1 MAEVNETRLPGVG
14 VRYDF
19 TTADGSRVGVLVH
32 RTGRRELLVYGRE
45 DPDACQAVLRLDAA
59 DTHTLVDLLG
69 GSQVSEELAAMQ
81 QLEGL
86 TIDWLRIP
94 ATSPWVGRSL
104 RDAAVRS
111 ITGVS
116 VVAVVRGDT
125 TIPAPEPD
133 FVLDADDIAVVVG
146 TPAGIDQLVSLLRG
160 G

>member
-32 RTGRRELLVYGRE
+32 RTGRRELLVYGWE
-45 DPDACQAVLRLDAA
+45 DPDACQAMLRLDTD

-86 TIDWLRIP
+86 TIDWLRVP
-94 ATSPWVGRSL
+94 STSPWVGRSL
-104 RDAAVRS
+104 REAAVRS
-111 ITGVS
+111 NTGVS
-116 VVAVVRGDT
+116 VVAVVRGEA

-133 FVLDADDIAVVVG
+133 FVLEADDIAVVVG
-146 TPAGIDQLVSLLRG
+146 MTAGIGQFASILNRE
-160 G
+160 

>member
-32 RTGRRELLVYGRE
+32 RSGRRELLIYGRE
-45 DPDACQAVLRLDAA
+45 DPDACRAVLRLGPD

-69 GSQVSEELAAMQ
+69 GSEVNKELAAMQ

-86 TIDWLRIP
+86 TIDWLPIP

-104 RDAAVRS
+104 REAAVRS

-116 VVAVVRGDT
+116 VVAVVRGEA
-125 TIPAPEPD
+125 TIPAPEAD
-133 FVLDADDIAVVVG
+133 FTLAADDIAVVVG
-146 TPAGIDQLVSLLRG
+146 PPEGIDQLVSLMSG
-160 G
+160 A

>member
-19 TTADGSRVGVLVH
+19 TTAEGSRVGVLVH
-32 RTGRRELLVYGRE
+32 RSGRRELLVYGRE
-45 DPDACQAVLRLDAA
+45 DPDACQAVLRLDTD

-69 GSQVSEELAAMQ
+69 GSEVSKELAAMQ

-86 TIDWLRIP
+86 TIDWLGISG
-94 ATSPWVGRSL
+94 TSPWVGRSL

-116 VVAVVRGDT
+116 VVAVVRDDE
-125 TIPAPEPD
+125 TIPAPEAD
-133 FVLDADDIAVVVG
+133 FTLAADDIAVVVG
-146 TPAGIDQLVSLLRG
+146 PPEGIDQLVSLLSG
-160 G
+160 T

>member
-1 MAEVNETRLPGVG
+1 MSEVNETRLPGVG

-45 DPDACQAVLRLDAA
+45 DPDACQAVLRLETD
-59 DTHTLVDLLG
+59 DTRTLVDLLG

-86 TIDWLRIP
+86 TIDWLRVP
-94 ATSPWVGRSL
+94 AASPWVGRSL
-104 RDAAVRS
+104 REAAVRS

-116 VVAVVRGDT
+116 VVAVVRGEV
-125 TIPAPEPD
+125 TIPAPEPG
-133 FVLDADDIAVVVG
+133 FVLEADDTAVVVG
-146 TPAGIDQLVSLLRG
+146 TTAGIRQFTSLLRG
-160 G
+160 E